1 MAQAFGIVSFAGNN
15 IRVGEMQNYRPVG
28 AVSFLG
34 RYRVID
40 FPISNM
46 SNSEIEHIQVY
57 VRRKPRSLTEH
68 LGTGR
73 HYNIN
78 SKSGRLH
85 ILYSDFANAEWSVY
99 NNDLAAYEENMECI
113 EAVKYPYVV
122 IAPSYMI
129 YTQNYDELLK
139 THIES
144 GADITLLYH
153 SVDNAKE
160 ILKLLT
166 AFEMVDKSVNY
177 TKDFA
182 GIVSNRNTRDYEML
196 MQWSKVFLLNKNFTT
211 FSGDTA
217 AQSLLFPMELVY
229 ESYVAQQMKKVMSP
243 AGWQVS
249 SQEKKKYLFD
259 NSKSFALKPDIVMKR
274 DGRIV
279 ILDTKWKELDGKE
292 NGSNYGISQ
301 ADMYQMYA
309 YSKKYGTSEIWLLY
323 PINDAVRKEGNREP
337 VKFVSE
343 DKNSKTEVNVY
354 FVDLDKIEESLEILK
369 ARLEE

>member
-85 ILYSDFANAEWSVY
+85 ILYSNFENAEWSVY

-160 ILKLLT
+160 YYLNCSTLNLNKQKGVLSLEPNHGN
-166 AFEMVDKSVNY
+166 AK
-177 TKDFA
+177 
-182 GIVSNRNTRDYEML
+182 NRNIFM
-196 MQWSKVFLLNKNFTT
+196 
-211 FSGDTA
+211 DTYVMRKD
-217 AQSLLFPMELVY
+217 LFMELV
-229 ESYVAQQMKKVMSP
+229 KK
-243 AGWQVS
+243 GRKIS
-249 SQEKKKYLFD
+249 SMFTL
-259 NSKSFALKPDIVMKR
+259 NDIVNMACS
-274 DGRIV
+274 
-279 ILDTKWKELDGKE
+279 ELDVRGV
-292 NGSNYGISQ
+292 SHRGILLHLSQ
-301 ADMYQMYA
+301 ISRATIMQTYH
-309 YSKKYGTSEIWLLY
+309 
-323 PINDAVRKEGNREP
+323 
-337 VKFVSE
+337 
-343 DKNSKTEVNVY
+343 
-354 FVDLDKIEESLEILK
+354 
-369 ARLEE
+369 